1 MLYFQVSFGMEQVKF
16 PIFILCSG
24 VLISLFMILG
34 ENIRGC
40 KRKKLLEIVPKKT
53 KTIPK
58 EDIAKIL
65 KSYIGYLLKCSSN
78 EKMLVLYLERLTK
91 FSAQDQVS
99 ELENLLKETMKHLE
113 NLKSQACK
121 DSSKC
126 MVQSLE

>member
-24 VLISLFMILG
+24 VLISLFLILG
-34 ENIRGC
+34 ENIKGC
-40 KRKKLLEIVPKKT
+40 KRKKLLEIVPKKA

-78 EKMLVLYLERLTK
+78 EKMLILYLERLTK

-99 ELENLLKETMKHLE
+99 ELENLLTDTMKYLE

-121 DSSKC
+121 DSSTC

>member
-1 MLYFQVSFGMEQVKF
+1 M
-16 PIFILCSG
+16 
-24 VLISLFMILG
+24 G
-34 ENIRGC
+34 ENIKGC

-53 KTIPK
+53 KMIPK

-78 EKMLVLYLERLTK
+78 EKMLVIYLERLTK

-99 ELENLLKETMKHLE
+99 ELENLLTDTMKHLE

-121 DSSKC
+121 DSSTC
-126 MVQSLE
+126 MVQSLEWYEINRPVYWSFQFM